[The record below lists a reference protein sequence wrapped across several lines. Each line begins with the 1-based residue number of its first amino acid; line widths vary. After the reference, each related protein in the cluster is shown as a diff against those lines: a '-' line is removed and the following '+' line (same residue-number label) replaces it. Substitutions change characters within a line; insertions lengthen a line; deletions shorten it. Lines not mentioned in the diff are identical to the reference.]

1 MSILMASRGVVCP
14 QVKAQEKENGTA
26 RRPAALNGPAYDAN
40 IIVSVLAHRADRT
53 ASKFLK
59 KELSLPK
66 TDTSPNGLS
75 GFTSGFSRLTTKM
88 RNAM

>member
-1 MSILMASRGVVCP
+1 M
-14 QVKAQEKENGTA
+14 
-26 RRPAALNGPAYDAN
+26 
-40 IIVSVLAHRADRT
+40 IVSVLAHRADRA

-66 TDTSPNGLS
+66 SDGSPTSLS
-75 GFTSGFSRLTTKM
+75 GFTSGFSRLTNKM